1 MGKVDSLRW
10 DNRGMS
16 MFKGETVVFCF
27 VQDQGKKRIPNLGPD
42 LQWMQLGKRFSHY
55 KVSLGPSYGTGKLR
69 SFPARPSTLAKR
81 LDLALRGYGGVRA
94 DCGGLWAPRIRPW
107 RPSRRHR
114 SAPSPALASATIV
127 LQAADSVS
135 HPLRSPRAG
144 LLCFPRLPGRA
155 PAAFHLQGA
164 FEPCCPAA
172 SLLTPALG
180 CSESLR
186 AHFAPRRAMS
196 GRAP

>member
-1 MGKVDSLRW
+1 
-10 DNRGMS
+10 
-16 MFKGETVVFCF
+16 
-27 VQDQGKKRIPNLGPD
+27 
-42 LQWMQLGKRFSHY
+42 MQLGKRFSQY
-55 KVSLGPSYGTGKLR
+55 KVSLGPSFGI
-69 SFPARPSTLAKR
+69 STAPGNCEAFLLGPQHLPR
-81 LDLALRGYGGVRA
+81 GWTWPLGGYGGVRA
-94 DCGGLWAPRIRPW
+94 DSGGLWAPRIRPW

-127 LQAADSVS
+127 LHAADSVS

-144 LLCFPRLPGRA
+144 LLCCPRLSGRA
-155 PAAFHLQGA
+155 PAAFHLQSA

-186 AHFAPRRAMS
+186 AQSAPRRAMS